1 MEALTE
7 GRRVEKVK
15 KWLLRRFN
23 NMKLPEKLIWL
34 FLIVVVVPIISAG
47 IYLTNELREDALDE
61 AISQAALNNERV
73 RQRTAEVLRVPVF
86 VSNNLMF
93 DDRLRTLVNTRFTST
108 FDVVQ
113 AYRQF
118 NVFSYYKQYYPDIQ
132 SMRMYIENDTM
143 INNWEFIPVT
153 ETIRERAWYKEAEA
167 NAGFMKWYYVQDETN
182 GGQPYLSL
190 IRRMNF
196 LEEKTFGVLM
206 ITIKPAVLDWMLNQE
221 MYLTMIVDEH
231 DNIVASN
238 DQTKKGQ
245 KLRNVLENSE
255 EKQGQALYEA
265 VVDGSKS
272 QIIASDIVVDEL
284 SQNRLRVVSA
294 VQHYHI
300 VGNANTL
307 AAKGALITFLAALA
321 AFGIITLMSYLFS
334 KRLAELSSKIKL
346 VAKGD
351 LSTSVEMDGKDEIG
365 ELSRQFQHMVAELNA
380 SIQTLKETNRQKVEL
395 QQNQS
400 DIKLKMMAS
409 QINPHFLFNTLESI
423 RMKAHMEGAKEA
435 AGIVKLLGKLM
446 RKSIETGGRPI
457 PVEQEMEMVRCYL
470 DIQSFRYEQRLSYEL
485 DLDPAAKGLLIEPL
499 IIQPLVENSVIHG
512 LEDKGEGGTVS
523 VLVRLERTGLRVVV
537 KDDGKGFTA
546 ERLAEVKH
554 FINDTEEEARIGL
567 RNVHQRLLLT
577 YGRRAGLQVESQ
589 EGEGTMIQF
598 VIPLK
603 GEERDA

>member
-7 GRRVEKVK
+7 ERRVEKVK

-577 YGRRAGLQVESQ
+577 YGRGAGLQVESQ

>member
-15 KWLLRRFN
+15 KWLLQRFN

-93 DDRLRTLVNTRFTST
+93 EDRIRTLVNTRFTST

-182 GGQPYLSL
+182 GGHPYLSL

-231 DNIVASN
+231 DNVVASN

-245 KLRNVLENSE
+245 KLGSVLENSE
-255 EKQGQALYEA
+255 EKEGQALYEA

-321 AFGIITLMSYLFS
+321 AFGIITLMSHLFS

-470 DIQSFRYEQRLSYEL
+470 DIQSFRYEQRLSYKL

-523 VLVRLERTGLRVVV
+523 VFVHLETSGLRVVV
-537 KDDGKGFTA
+537 KDDGKGFAA
-546 ERLAEVKH
+546 ERLAEVQH

-577 YGRRAGLQVESQ
+577 YGRGAGLQVESQ

-603 GEERDA
+603 GEGRDA